1 MTSIEKQS
9 SLTTSNNL
17 EDMAH
22 IGPYLASSR
31 EFYAANNIPIE
42 NASWNPETSELTL
55 EMETS
60 EKNQGY
66 KGIGHGGFTSIL
78 IDSLAGFASLIKIPD
93 LAQIAVTREIRN
105 LRFIRPMPIGM
116 LIRATGKVI
125 SVGEDRI
132 TASAFIEEAESRK
145 MIAKGSV
152 EMSLIDQEKSS

>member
-1 MTSIEKQS
+1 
-9 SLTTSNNL
+9 
-17 EDMAH
+17 
-22 IGPYLASSR
+22 
-31 EFYAANNIPIE
+31 
-42 NASWNPETSELTL
+42 
-55 EMETS
+55 METS